1 MGAESLVTT
10 ATSGFHSS
18 PSVEFHKAQSLIPRS
33 ALFFLKMKYTIRL
46 LSLLTLVTLAACGP
60 KKQAAAPP
68 PPDVDVV
75 TVQSADVPLYTEWIG
90 TLDGYVNAQIRAQVT
105 GYLMAQDYREGAQV
119 KKGDLLFHIDP
130 RRFQAALDQA
140 KGQLAQAEAQFD
152 KTELDV
158 ERYTPLAKEKAIS
171 QEELVDAEH
180 ASLVAKAAV
189 ASAKAAVETAELNLE
204 FTKITSPI
212 DGIAGIARAQIG
224 DLVGPASGELT
235 AVSTVDPI
243 KVYFTFTEASY
254 MDYMNRYADDTKR
267 AEHERDL
274 ELELILANGTIYPHK
289 GKFYFADRQ
298 VDVRT
303 GALLVAG
310 LIPNPGRVLR
320 PGQFAR
326 VRARTQIRAGALA
339 VPQRAVMELQ
349 GNYQVAVVDAAN
361 KVSIRSVKVGDRIGN
376 LWIVEEG
383 LKPGEQVIVEGTQKA
398 RAGTVVV
405 PKPYVPRALA
415 KKE

>member
-1 MGAESLVTT
+1 
-10 ATSGFHSS
+10 
-18 PSVEFHKAQSLIPRS
+18 
-33 ALFFLKMKYTIRL
+33 MKNTVRF
-46 LSLLTLVTLAACGP
+46 LSLLTPLVALTACGP

-68 PPDVDVV
+68 PPEVDVV
-75 TVQSADVPLYTEWIG
+75 TVQPADVPLYQEWIG

-105 GYLMAQDYREGAQV
+105 GYLMAQDYKEGTPM
-119 KKGDLLFHIDP
+119 KKGDLLFQIDP
-130 RRFQAALDQA
+130 RPFQAALDQA
-140 KGQLAQAEAQFD
+140 RGQLAQAEAQFD

-189 ASAKAAVETAELNLE
+189 ASAKAAIETAELNLE

-212 DGIAGIARAQIG
+212 DGIAGMARAQIG

-243 KVYFTFTEASY
+243 KVYYTVTEASY
-254 MDYMNRYADDTKR
+254 MDYVNRYSDETKR

-274 ELELILANGTIYPHK
+274 ELELILANGTVYPHK
-289 GKFYFADRQ
+289 GKYYFADRQ

-303 GALLVAG
+303 GALRLAG
-310 LIPNPGRVLR
+310 LIPNPGHVLR

-326 VRARTQIRAGALA
+326 VRAKTQVITGVLA

-361 KVSIRSVKVGDRIGN
+361 KVSIRAVKVGDRFGN
-376 LWIVEEG
+376 MWIVEEG
-383 LKPGEQVIVEGTQKA
+383 LKPGERVIAEGTQKA
-398 RAGTVVV
+398 RAGTIVT
-405 PKPYVPRALA
+405 PKAYAPVLA

>member
-1 MGAESLVTT
+1 
-10 ATSGFHSS
+10 
-18 PSVEFHKAQSLIPRS
+18 
-33 ALFFLKMKYTIRL
+33 MKNTVRL
-46 LSLLTLVTLAACGP
+46 LSLLVPLVALTACGP
-60 KKQAAAPP
+60 KKQATAPP
-68 PPDVDVV
+68 PPEVDVV
-75 TVQSADVPLYTEWIG
+75 TIQPTDAPLYNEWIG
-90 TLDGYVNAQIRAQVT
+90 TLDGFVNAKIRAQVT
-105 GYLMAQDYREGAQV
+105 GYLMAQDYKEGAQI

-130 RRFQAALDQA
+130 RPFQAALDQA

-212 DGIAGIARAQIG
+212 DGIAGMAQAQIG

-254 MDYMNRYADDTKR
+254 MDYMNRYSDDSKR

-274 ELELILANGTIYPHK
+274 ELELILANGAVYPHK

-303 GALLVAG
+303 GALRMAG

-326 VRARTQIRAGALA
+326 VRARTQIRTGALA

-349 GNYQVAVVDAAN
+349 GNYQVAVVNTAN
-361 KVSIRSVKVGDRIGN
+361 KVSMRSVKVGDRIGN
-376 LWIVEEG
+376 MWIVEEG

-405 PKPYVPRALA
+405 PKPYVPRTLA

>member
-1 MGAESLVTT
+1 MINTV
-10 ATSGFHSS
+10 
-18 PSVEFHKAQSLIPRS
+18 
-33 ALFFLKMKYTIRL
+33 RL
-46 LSLLTLVTLAACGP
+46 LSLLVPLVALTACGP
-60 KKQAAAPP
+60 KKQATAPP
-68 PPDVDVV
+68 PPEVDVV
-75 TVQSADVPLYTEWIG
+75 TIQPTDAPLYNEWIG
-90 TLDGYVNAQIRAQVT
+90 TLDGYVNAQIRAQVA
-105 GYLMAQDYREGAQV
+105 GYLMAQDYKEGAQV
-119 KKGDLLFHIDP
+119 KKGDLLFQIDP
-130 RRFQAALDQA
+130 RPFQAALDQA

-158 ERYTPLAKEKAIS
+158 KRYTPLAREKAIS
-171 QEELVDAEH
+171 QEELIDAEH

-212 DGIAGIARAQIG
+212 DGIAGMAQAQIG

-254 MDYMNRYADDTKR
+254 IDYMNNYSDETKR

-274 ELELILANGTIYPHK
+274 ELELILANGTVYPHK

-303 GALLVAG
+303 GALRVAG

-326 VRARTQIRAGALA
+326 VRARTQIRTGALA

-349 GNYQVAVVDAAN
+349 GNYQVAVVNTAN
-361 KVSIRSVKVGDRIGN
+361 KVSMRSVKVGDRIGN
-376 LWIVEEG
+376 MWIVEEG
-383 LKPGEQVIVEGTQKA
+383 LKLGEQVIVEGTQKA

-405 PKPYVPRALA
+405 PKPYVPRALV

>member
-1 MGAESLVTT
+1 
-10 ATSGFHSS
+10 
-18 PSVEFHKAQSLIPRS
+18 
-33 ALFFLKMKYTIRL
+33 MKNTIRL
-46 LSLLTLVTLAACGP
+46 LSLLVPLVALTACAP
-60 KKQAAAPP
+60 KKQASAPQP
-68 PPDVDVV
+68 PEVDVV
-75 TVQSADVPLYTEWIG
+75 IIRPADAPLYNEWIG
-90 TLDGYVNAQIRAQVT
+90 TLDGYVNAKIRAQVT
-105 GYLMAQDYREGAQV
+105 GYLKAQDYKEGASV
-119 KKGDLLFHIDP
+119 KRGDLMFQIDP
-130 RRFQAALDQA
+130 RPFQAALDQA
-140 KGQLAQAEAQFD
+140 RGQLAQAEAQFD

-158 ERYTPLAKEKAIS
+158 KRYTPLASEKAIS

-180 ASLVAKAAV
+180 ASLVTRAAV
-189 ASAKAAVETAELNLE
+189 ASAKAGVETAELNLE
-204 FTKITSPI
+204 FTKISSPI
-212 DGIAGIARAQIG
+212 DGIAGMAQAQIG

-243 KVYFTFTEASY
+243 KVYFTITEASY
-254 MDYMNRYADDTKR
+254 MDYMDNYSDDTRR

-274 ELELILANGTIYPHK
+274 ELELILANGTVYPHK

-303 GALLVAG
+303 GALRVAG

-326 VRARTQIRAGALA
+326 VRARTQIRTGALA

-349 GNYQVAVVDAAN
+349 GNYQVALVGAAN
-361 KVSIRSVKVGDRIGN
+361 KVSIRSVKVSDRIGN
-376 LWIVEEG
+376 MWIVEEG

-405 PKPYVPRALA
+405 PKPYVPRTLA

>member
-1 MGAESLVTT
+1 V
-10 ATSGFHSS
+10 
-18 PSVEFHKAQSLIPRS
+18 V
-33 ALFFLKMKYTIRL
+33 TIR
-46 LSLLTLVTLAACGP
+46 P
-60 KKQAAAPP
+60 
-68 PPDVDVV
+68 
-75 TVQSADVPLYTEWIG
+75 ADAPLYNEWIG
-90 TLDGYVNAQIRAQVT
+90 TLDGYVNAKIRAQVT
-105 GYLMAQDYREGAQV
+105 GYLKAQDYKEGAPV
-119 KKGDLLFHIDP
+119 KKGDLMFQIDP
-130 RRFQAALDQA
+130 RPFQAALGQA
-140 KGQLAQAEAQFD
+140 RGQLAQAEAQFD

-158 ERYTPLAKEKAIS
+158 KRYTPLAQEKAIS

-180 ASLVAKAAV
+180 ASLVARAAV
-189 ASAKAAVETAELNLE
+189 ASAKAGVETAELNLE

-212 DGIAGIARAQIG
+212 DGIAGMAQAQIG

-254 MDYMNRYADDTKR
+254 MDYMNNYSDETKR

-274 ELELILANGTIYPHK
+274 ELELILANGTVYPHK

-303 GALLVAG
+303 GALRVAG

-326 VRARTQIRAGALA
+326 VRARTQIRTGALA

-349 GNYQVAVVDAAN
+349 GNYQVAVVNTTN
-361 KVSIRSVKVGDRIGN
+361 KVGMRSVKVGDRIGN
-376 LWIVEEG
+376 MWIVEEG

-405 PKPYVPRALA
+405 PKPYVPRTLA

>member
-1 MGAESLVTT
+1 
-10 ATSGFHSS
+10 
-18 PSVEFHKAQSLIPRS
+18 
-33 ALFFLKMKYTIRL
+33 MKNTVRL
-46 LSLLTLVTLAACGP
+46 LSLLVPLVAFTACGP

-68 PPDVDVV
+68 PDVDVV
-75 TVQSADVPLYTEWIG
+75 TVQPADVPLYTEWIG

-105 GYLMAQDYREGAQV
+105 GYLMAQDYREGGQV

-130 RRFQAALDQA
+130 RPFQAALDQA
-140 KGQLAQAEAQFD
+140 RGQLAQAEAQFD

-158 ERYTPLAKEKAIS
+158 KRYTPLAKEKAIS

-274 ELELILANGTIYPHK
+274 ELELILANGMVYPHK

-303 GALLVAG
+303 GALRVAG

-326 VRARTQIRAGALA
+326 VRARTQTRAGALA

-361 KVSIRSVKVGDRIGN
+361 KVSIRSVKVSDRIGN
-376 LWIVEEG
+376 MWIVEEG
-383 LKPGEQVIVEGTQKA
+383 LKPGEQVIAEGTQKA
-398 RAGTVVV
+398 KAGTVVV
-405 PKPYVPRALA
+405 PKPYVQRPLA

>member
-1 MGAESLVTT
+1 
-10 ATSGFHSS
+10 
-18 PSVEFHKAQSLIPRS
+18 
-33 ALFFLKMKYTIRL
+33 
-46 LSLLTLVTLAACGP
+46 
-60 KKQAAAPP
+60 
-68 PPDVDVV
+68 
-75 TVQSADVPLYTEWIG
+75 
-90 TLDGYVNAQIRAQVT
+90 VNAQIRAQVT
-105 GYLMAQDYREGAQV
+105 GYLMAQDYKEGAQV

-130 RRFQAALDQA
+130 RPFQAALDQA
-140 KGQLAQAEAQFD
+140 RGQLAQAEAQFD

-204 FTKITSPI
+204 FTEITSPI

-254 MDYMNRYADDTKR
+254 MDYMNRYADDTER

-274 ELELILANGTIYPHK
+274 ELELILANGTVYPHK

-303 GALLVAG
+303 GALRVAG

-349 GNYQVAVVDAAN
+349 GNYQVGVVDAAN
-361 KVSIRSVKVGDRIGN
+361 KVSIRTVKVSDRIGN
-376 LWIVEEG
+376 MWIVEEG
-383 LKPGEQVIVEGTQKA
+383 LKSGEQVIVEGTQKA
-398 RAGTVVV
+398 KAGTVVV
-405 PKPYVPRALA
+405 PKPYVPRALV

>member
-1 MGAESLVTT
+1 
-10 ATSGFHSS
+10 
-18 PSVEFHKAQSLIPRS
+18 
-33 ALFFLKMKYTIRL
+33 
-46 LSLLTLVTLAACGP
+46 
-60 KKQAAAPP
+60 
-68 PPDVDVV
+68 VV

-105 GYLMAQDYREGAQV
+105 GYLMAQDYKEGAQV

-130 RRFQAALDQA
+130 RPFQAALDLA
-140 KGQLAQAEAQFD
+140 RGQLAQAEAQFD
-152 KTELDV
+152 KTKLDV

-254 MDYMNRYADDTKR
+254 MDYMNRYADDAKR

-274 ELELILANGTIYPHK
+274 ELELILANGTVYPHK

-303 GALLVAG
+303 GALRVAG

-326 VRARTQIRAGALA
+326 VRAMTQIRTGALA

-361 KVSIRSVKVGDRIGN
+361 KVSIRSVKVSDRIGN
-376 LWIVEEG
+376 MWIVEEG

-405 PKPYVPRALA
+405 PKPYIPSALA